1 MARISTIEESDHP
14 ELAGQIAT
22 IRGGRRG
29 TLSMIYR
36 LMLHSPAAAM
46 AWFQQNSALRWETE
60 LDGFLREL
68 VILRVAVLTGCEYV
82 RRVHAGV
89 YAEEEGFS
97 PQQIAAIG
105 DPAAQWTPDPGV
117 PKGGAPAGGPHG
129 AASAPFDAKSLA
141 ALAYIDAMTKTVAV
155 PEPVFAALRLHFG
168 ERQIV
173 ELTMLTASYNML
185 TRVLTALEADPEPLP
200 PKKG

>member
-1 MARISTIEESDHP
+1 MARVSLIEEHEHP
-14 ELAGQIAT
+14 ELAERIAKV
-22 IRGGRRG
+22 RGGRRG

-46 AWFQQNSALRWETE
+46 AWYEQNSSLRWETE

-68 VILRVAVLTGCEYV
+68 VILRVAVVTGCEYV

-89 YAEEEGFS
+89 YAQEEGFT
-97 PQQIAAIG
+97 PAQIDALGRREARWDDDAAPEAALF
-105 DPAAQWTPDPGV
+105 DPR
-117 PKGGAPAGGPHG
+117 
-129 AASAPFDAKSLA
+129 LRA
-141 ALAYIDAMTKTVAV
+141 ALAYMDSMTRHVTV
-155 PEPVFAALRLHFG
+155 PDPVFAALKPHFD

-173 ELTMLTASYNML
+173 ELTMLVAAYNML
-185 TRVLTALEADPEPLP
+185 TRVLTALEADFEPLP